1 MRDDMDRVLIERPRY
16 DSHRRHPE
24 RRRQRR
30 FDEDSPRMVPVSRR
44 GGSRYLSDLLGPLRR
59 FLVTRCGSRWDAVH
73 SELRAG
79 LKPRSTLHLH
89 VLEHLERM
97 VYTDVV
103 MIDGA
108 PWSQS
113 WGCPRPLTDYNHH
126 TFFVDPRDGLL
137 RLAPPLQRT
146 KAAKKG

>member
-16 DSHRRHPE
+16 DSHRRHPQ

-30 FDEDSPRMVPVSRR
+30 FDEDSPRMQPVSRR
-44 GGSRYLSDLLGPLRR
+44 GGSRHLSDLLGPLRR
-59 FLVTRCGSRWDAVH
+59 LLVRRCGSRWDAVY

-89 VLEHLERM
+89 VLEHLARM
-97 VYTDVV
+97 VHTDVV

-113 WGCPRPLTDYNHH
+113 WGGARPLTDYNHH
-126 TFFVDPRDGLL
+126 TFFVDPRDGVL
-137 RLAPPLQRT
+137 RLAPMLTR
-146 KAAKKG
+146 KKAKKGD

>member
-1 MRDDMDRVLIERPRY
+1 
-16 DSHRRHPE
+16 
-24 RRRQRR
+24 
-30 FDEDSPRMVPVSRR
+30 MVPVSRR
-44 GGSRYLSDLLGPLRR
+44 GGDRYLSDLLGPLRR

-146 KAAKKG
+146 KVAKKG